1 MDPEGDYLPLLQ
13 MQVKR
18 ILTCYLG
25 LADRTVQELLITQTS
40 FTAAEEDLRSFSI
53 LLTFTPG
60 GQNIGVFCLFPEL
73 TNK

>member
-25 LADRTVQELLITQTS
+25 LADRTVRELLITQTS
-40 FTAAEEDLRSFSI
+40 FTAAEEDPKSFSI
-53 LLTFTPG
+53 LLTFSPG

-73 TNK
+73 TR